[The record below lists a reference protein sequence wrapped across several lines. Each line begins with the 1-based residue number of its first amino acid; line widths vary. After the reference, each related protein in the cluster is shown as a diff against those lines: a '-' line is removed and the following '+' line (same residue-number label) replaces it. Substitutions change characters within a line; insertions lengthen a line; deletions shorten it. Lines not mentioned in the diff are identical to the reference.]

1 MTTWRFLDTGA
12 LPGAVNMAIDEAIL
26 TLHLRGQSPPTL
38 RLYRWNPPALS
49 LGRLQRRHGF
59 DLDACRRRGF
69 DVVPRP
75 SGGKAVLHLGDLTY
89 AVIAGV
95 ADGIPAM
102 VRTAYTLI
110 CQGLLAAFRLM
121 EMEAALGAE
130 ARPSAGSDLCFLH
143 AGAGAIVLGNR
154 KFVGSAQAWRGSSML
169 QHGAILL
176 EPQIEALLDV
186 QSAAGV
192 DQSRARDELKAR
204 MTSLREILG
213 FVPEHEALAQAI
225 RMGMGRVLKA
235 FFVEGGLSPEELSLA
250 QQITG
255 QEIPLQKA
263 VAGQPFAAEHVG
275 DRHCPGHPE
284 DGRLRFAGRRDGH
297 GHRHDFRGIGLSL

>member
-1 MTTWRFLDTGA
+1 MKPWRFLDTGA

-26 TLHLRGQSPPTL
+26 TLRLRGQSPPTL

-49 LGRLQRRHGF
+49 LGRLQRGHGF

-69 DVVPRP
+69 DVVQRP

-102 VRTAYTLI
+102 ARTAYTLI

-121 EMEAALGAE
+121 EIEAALGAE
-130 ARPSAGSDLCFLH
+130 ARPSARSDLCFLH

-186 QSAAGV
+186 QSAAGL
-192 DQSRARDELKAR
+192 DQSRARDVLKAR

-225 RMGMGRVLKA
+225 RMGMGQVLKA
-235 FFVEGGLSPEELSLA
+235 SFVEGPLTFEELSLA

-255 QEIPLQKA
+255 QEIRLQKVL
-263 VAGQPFAAEHVG
+263 VAQPRAAEPIG
-275 DRHCPGHPE
+275 DRPCLPLPRQSREAGCPTA
-284 DGRLRFAGRRDGH
+284 RSACVRFTT
-297 GHRHDFRGIGLSL
+297 RGYAT